1 VNRIAIALTV
11 LVFGGVLALQ
21 RASGASGDSA
31 VPSASASGNVSGPK
45 NGTITGRVSS
55 VDIKAGSFE
64 VRSIDGKV
72 VRVRGSK
79 EVNPNR
85 LRRGERVKVTYVD
98 GFALTV
104 QATRD
109 EKSP

>member
-72 VRVRGSK
+72 VRRGSK